1 MAMGRLCS
9 KVLSFSFQFYQDERF
24 CDIVLCV
31 EGCRFTAH
39 RIVLAAS
46 SLYFERMF
54 SNGMAEAQAQEVL
67 RFYCFYQMACRQ
79 ITYIFVNNVIFS
91 LFS

>member
-1 MAMGRLCS
+1 MCVYIHTKLAQTFPRLWVDVCVTKGKGTS
-9 KVLSFSFQFYQDERF
+9 YLLQFYKDERF
-24 CDIVLCV
+24 CDIALCV

-54 SNGMAEAQAQEVL
+54 SNGMAEAQAPEVDD
-67 RFYCFYQMACRQ
+67 
-79 ITYIFVNNVIFS
+79 
-91 LFS
+91 

>member
-1 MAMGRLCS
+1 MAMDGPCL
-9 KVLSFSFQFYQDERF
+9 KVSNFSFQFYQDERF

-67 RFYCFYQMACRQ
+67 RFYCFYYVPCLQ
-79 ITYIFVNNVIFS
+79 ITCCK
-91 LFS
+91 